1 MGTLNVFGI
10 DVFHPLWLAGLVIVP
25 VLVVFVVR
33 AFRAK
38 DRLMA
43 RFAEPKLFRRLLPDV
58 SRARQI
64 LKAVFLLVAVGLI
77 VVALARPRFG
87 YEWEDINR
95 KGVDIVVVLDLS
107 NSMLAED
114 VDPSRLE
121 RAKRELADLLDML
134 EGDRLGLVAFAGTAF
149 VQCPLTVDYRAYR
162 LFLDQLHP
170 SMMPV
175 QGTDLGAAI
184 ATAVQT
190 FDEEKLSSKAI
201 ILISDGEDNEGL
213 GLEAAENAAEQGVK
227 IFAIGIGGE
236 EAVPFPDPERGG
248 NKRDRYG
255 NLIETRF
262 DESGLKKIALATGG
276 GYERS
281 QSGDM
286 DLEAIYRQDIKQGME
301 AYEIATSRSQNW
313 KERYQ
318 WPLGLALL
326 LLVLESLLPEVRGR
340 GRFLPLVALALAG
353 ALAAPAPALAA
364 WRNPFAPSAVK
375 QGLRAFDDGEYG
387 DALDYFH
394 QAQLDRPD
402 DRKLEFNI
410 ADTYYRLGDYA
421 RAEQSFGRVLSL
433 GGDDDRLAQRSYYN
447 LGNTLYFQ
455 GRLEEAVDAYERALE
470 LDPDDEDARHN
481 LEYVERELQRRQQEA
496 EEQRQQRQEQRKKQ
510 PPPQQQEQTKKE
522 ERQEQAE
529 QQEEQEGAA
538 EDMVNVDPTRVA
550 DEDEPQVEDGPPPV
564 QLTPEEAERLLD
576 ALDER
581 QPDRTRPKRNRD
593 KEKDW

>member
-1 MGTLNVFGI
+1 MGSFTIFGI
-10 DVFHPLWLAGLVIVP
+10 DVPQPAWLLGLVAIP
-25 VLVVFVVR
+25 VLVFFVVR

-38 DRLMA
+38 DQLMA
-43 RFAEPKLFRRLLPDV
+43 RFARPELFKRLLPDV
-58 SRARQI
+58 SRARQV
-64 LKAVFLLVAVGLI
+64 LKAVFLLVAVAL
-77 VVALARPRFG
+77 VVVSLARPRYG
-87 YEWEDINR
+87 YEWEDIKR

-107 NSMLAED
+107 TSMLAED
-114 VDPSRLE
+114 VDPNRLE
-121 RAKRELADLLDML
+121 RAKRELSDLLDML

-162 LFLDQLHP
+162 LFLDQMDP
-170 SMMPV
+170 NMMPV

-213 GLEAAENAAEQGVK
+213 GLQAAEVAAEQGVK

-236 EAVPFPDPERGG
+236 DPVPFPDPVRGG
-248 NKRDRYG
+248 NKRDGYG
-255 NLIETRF
+255 ALVKTSF
-262 DESGLKKIALATGG
+262 DEVGLKKIALATGG

-281 QSGDM
+281 QSGDL
-286 DLEAIYRQDIKQGME
+286 DLEAIYKQDIKQGME

-313 KERYQ
+313 RERYQ

-326 LLVLESLLPEVRGR
+326 LLVLESLLPEVRRR
-340 GRFLPLVALALAG
+340 GSMLPLVALALAG
-353 ALAAPAPALAA
+353 SLAAPAPALAA
-364 WRNPFAPSAVK
+364 WRNPFAPSPIRE
-375 QGLRAFDDGEYG
+375 GLRAFDDGEFG
-387 DALDYFH
+387 DALSHFH
-394 QAQLDRPD
+394 RAQLDRPD
-402 DRKLEFNI
+402 DRRLEFNI
-410 ADTYYRLGDYA
+410 ADSYFRLGDYA

-433 GGDDDRLAQRSYYN
+433 GGDDRLAGRSYYN

-455 GRLEEAVDAYERALE
+455 GRLAEAIDAYEKALE

-481 LEYVERELQRRQQEA
+481 LEYVRRELERREQQA
-496 EEQRQQRQEQRKKQ
+496 EEQRQQREEQRKKN
-510 PPPQQQEQTKKE
+510 PPQQQEQTQQE
-522 ERQEQAE
+522 QRQEQAE
-529 QQEEQEGAA
+529 QQEEQEGAT

-550 DEDEPQVEDGPPPV
+550 DEGEPQVEGPPPV

-581 QPDRTRPKRNRD
+581 QPDRTRPRRNRD